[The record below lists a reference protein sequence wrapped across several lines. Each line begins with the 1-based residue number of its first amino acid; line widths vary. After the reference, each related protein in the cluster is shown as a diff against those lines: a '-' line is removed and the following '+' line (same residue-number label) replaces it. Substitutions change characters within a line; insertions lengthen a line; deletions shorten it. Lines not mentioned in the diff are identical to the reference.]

1 MSPLCDF
8 CGEQN
13 VMVYCRSDAASLCLS
28 CDRNVHSANALSQ
41 RHTRTLLCDQ
51 CKTQPAVVHCTDENS
66 SLCQNCDWAGHGQ
79 ADGCAEHKRQPISC
93 YSGCPSS
100 AELSRLWS
108 FVMEIPPVTEPNC
121 ARGFS
126 LMSISEEG
134 SKSCTGTNLESGS
147 GMEEGKLVSME
158 KVSNPWI
165 GSCSRTG
172 DDTLPPFEEDNQ
184 DASKV

>member
-1 MSPLCDF
+1 
-8 CGEQN
+8 
-13 VMVYCRSDAASLCLS
+13 
-28 CDRNVHSANALSQ
+28 
-41 RHTRTLLCDQ
+41 
-51 CKTQPAVVHCTDENS
+51 
-66 SLCQNCDWAGHGQ
+66 
-79 ADGCAEHKRQPISC
+79 
-93 YSGCPSS
+93 
-100 AELSRLWS
+100 
-108 FVMEIPPVTEPNC
+108 
-121 ARGFS
+121 
-126 LMSISEEG
+126 MSISEEG